1 MAAKR
6 QPTRRRT
13 PRSTNGA
20 RVVAVGLAVVA
31 VVAVGIL
38 VTRNDEQGTAGQ
50 GGSESVVHVH
60 GLGLNPADGD
70 LYAATHYG
78 LFRVAEDGRAV
89 RTGAVRDLMGFTV
102 AGPDVFLASGHPG
115 GAEDPFF
122 ESGRRPLLGLIRSS
136 DGGESWNSVSLLG
149 EVDFHYLRAAHSRVY
164 GYDST
169 TGTLLVSTDGES
181 WDARAT
187 MAMGDFAVSPDD
199 PERIVAMTGQGLSE
213 SVDGGRTW
221 SSIEGPTAAFLS
233 WHEEAGLWAVGE
245 NGEVSVRTESGWEQ
259 RAPLPGTP
267 QALLVTDD
275 AAYAAASVDGSTG
288 IYESEDGGLT
298 WQLRYADGR

>member
-6 QPTRRRT
+6 QPTRRRM
-13 PRSTNGA
+13 RQSTNG
-20 RVVAVGLAVVA
+20 VWVPAVGIAVAAVV
-31 VVAVGIL
+31 VVGIL
-38 VTRNDEQGTAGQ
+38 VTRNDDSRTAGQ
-50 GGSESVVHVH
+50 GVDVAHVH
-60 GLGLNPADGD
+60 GLGHNPADGD

-89 RTGAVRDLMGFTV
+89 RTGDVRDLMGFTV

-115 GAEDPFF
+115 GADDPLFK
-122 ESGRRPLLGLIRSS
+122 SGRSPLLGLIRSS
-136 DGGESWNSVSLLG
+136 DGGETWSSVSLLG
-149 EVDFHYLRAAHSRVY
+149 EVDFHHLRAAHGRVY

-169 TGTLLVSTDGES
+169 TGTLMVSADGER

-187 MAMGDFAVSPDD
+187 VPMGDFAVSPVD

-213 SVDGGRTW
+213 SVDAGRTW
-221 SSIEGPTAAFLS
+221 SAIEGPPAAFLS

-259 RAPLPGTP
+259 REPLPGTP